1 MKKFLLS
8 ITCAV
13 VLLIGAIFPVTVT
26 FTQADS
32 DTYVNNTVKDTYRL
46 DTGIIGYATVT
57 AFINDVAD
65 LNEIK
70 GLRYDADKAPATV
83 YLYTRSVDGELYV
96 TTDGGEVITFLT
108 DVLNNY
114 TRNKI
119 IPAFYLTE
127 NDYDTAADLQA
138 YLLEHDIK
146 DAFVVSADAA
156 TLTACTHYRNAA
168 GALVRLRAASML
180 EFADCKNL
188 TWREINEKC
197 SAAGA
202 RACLIDF
209 NDKTAEE
216 FEEFYSNSVYSAMTA
231 YIRVDTVEEMQSAVL
246 GGAFAVVY
254 DEWKQTIDFIESF
267 DSATLVH
274 DLIIQGHRGVDVLY
288 QENTLEGIVVAA
300 QAGFD
305 TIEIDPRLTKDKQIV
320 LMHDDNITRATGG
333 LSGYV
338 KDYTLAQLKSLSVIV
353 NSSADPAPICSL
365 EDVFVVYKKYGFTT
379 MLALDAKETN
389 EEYYQILY
397 DLIEEYDMWDCIE
410 TIGIADSSDYDIAKN
425 LFNDRI
431 SFVKVGS
438 KNVGGKSCWQEDII
452 NWTEVL
458 ASADRA
464 YGAVNYYYTNV
475 IKSASSSARPE
486 TVRAAN
492 DRAIKLRPY
501 QFDTVEYLEELF
513 YLQVDVISSGMGT
526 YLSDFIECFNVSDVS
541 RNVKAGDVVSITG
554 ETVTVNG
561 QTAQAVATSYK
572 VLGGDGEALKQSGNS
587 IKAVKDG
594 TVKIIAAVTYKKGN
608 IEYNIYSGPIT
619 VTVNG
624 AVDKGESKGC
634 GAGITCGLNIPVV
647 MLACLVILKRKGVK
661 TDEK

>member
-8 ITCAV
+8 ITCAL
-13 VLLIGAIFPVTVT
+13 VLLIGAFVPAAVTS
-26 FTQADS
+26 TQADS
-32 DTYVNNTVKDTYRL
+32 ALYVNNTVKDTYRL

-57 AFINDVAD
+57 AFINTADD
-65 LNEIK
+65 LNAVK
-70 GLRYDADKAPATV
+70 GLRYDADKAPAMV
-83 YLYTRSVDGELYV
+83 YLYTRSVEGSLCV
-96 TTDGGEVITFLT
+96 TSADGEVITSLT
-108 DVLNNY
+108 DVINNY

-119 IPAFYLTE
+119 IPAFYLTAG
-127 NDYDTAADLQA
+127 DYRTAADLQA
-138 YLLEHDIK
+138 YLLEYDIK
-146 DAFVVSADAA
+146 DAFVVSADAE
-156 TLTACTHYRNAA
+156 TLTACTHYNNAA
-168 GALVRLRAASML
+168 GKLTRLRAASML

-188 TWREINEKC
+188 SWREINETC
-197 SAAGA
+197 SVAGA
-202 RACLIDF
+202 RTCLIRF
-209 NDKTAEE
+209 NDKTASE

-231 YIRVDTVEEMQSAVL
+231 YIKVDTVEEMQSAVL

-254 DEWKQTIDFIESF
+254 DDWKQTIDFIESF

-288 QENTLEGIVVAA
+288 QENTIEGIVVAA

-305 TIEIDPRLTKDKQIV
+305 TIEIDPRLTKDKKIV

-338 KDYTLAQLKSLSVIV
+338 KDYTLEQLKALSVIV
-353 NSSADPAPICSL
+353 NSSAESAPICSL
-365 EDVFVVYKKYGFTT
+365 EDVFTVYKKYGFTT

-410 TIGIADSSDYDIAKN
+410 TVGVADADDFDIAKS
-425 LFNDRI
+425 LFNERV

-438 KNVGGKSCWQEDII
+438 KNVGGKDCWQEDIV

-458 ASADRA
+458 AAADRA
-464 YGAVNYYYTNV
+464 YGAVNYYYTNI
-475 IKSASSSARPE
+475 IKAASSSARPE

-526 YLSDFIECFNVSDVS
+526 YLSDFVERFNVSDASFTAKIGETV
-541 RNVKAGDVVSITG
+541 NVTG

-561 QTAQAVATSYK
+561 NTAKVVATSYK
-572 VLGGDGEALKQSGNS
+572 VLGGDDGVLKQSGNS
-587 IKAVKDG
+587 VKAVKAG
-594 TVKIIAAVTYKKGN
+594 SVKIIAAVTYKKGN
-608 IEYNIYSGPIT
+608 IEYKVYSDPVT
-619 VTVNG
+619 VTVSG
-624 AVDKGESKGC
+624 VDNASAQGGC
-634 GAGITCGLNIPVV
+634 GAGITFGLSIPVITV
-647 MLACLVILKRKGVK
+647 ACFIILKRKAG
-661 TDEK
+661 ENR